1 MAVPELSRAALMPR
15 RPGAVG
21 AVKRFLPKTLFGRA
35 LLIIVM
41 PVVLLQIVAT
51 WIFYDRHWDT
61 MTQRLAHAVAGEIAM
76 VVEQLDRDAGPEE
89 RRHTLEMAAR
99 HTDLIV
105 TFEPGRTLPVGWTP
119 SGSSLEQTL
128 SRALD
133 ERVHLP
139 HTIDLRVTHE
149 WIEIRIQT
157 GEGLLSVMSPE
168 RRLYSSTTYIF
179 LLWMVG
185 AAMVLFAIAIIFMRN
200 QIRPIRR
207 LAAAA
212 ESFGKGRDL
221 SPSFRLEGATE
232 VRQAAAAFLMMRER
246 LKRQISQRTEMLA
259 GVSHDLRTPLTRM
272 KLQLEMFGDCP
283 EVEELKADVVEMQDM
298 IDGYLAFARGE
309 GTEAPVPTDLAR
321 LIEEVAAGARRDG
334 ATVAVRIDGELN
346 VQLRPNAVKR
356 CLANLVNNARRHA
369 KHIWISAARG
379 AGIVEVLV
387 DDDGP
392 GIPAS
397 SREDVFKPFFRIE
410 EGARGRAG
418 GGVGLGLT
426 IARDVA
432 RSHGGDIHLQDSPAG
447 GLRAALR
454 LPV

>member
-1 MAVPELSRAALMPR
+1 MAVPELSRAALMQP
-15 RPGAVG
+15 RPGPVG
-21 AVKRFLPKTLFGRA
+21 AVKRLLPRTLFGRA
-35 LLIIVM
+35 LLIIVT
-41 PVVLLQIVAT
+41 PVVLLQVVAT

-61 MTQRLAHAVAGEIAM
+61 MTHRLAHAVAGEVAM

-89 RRHTLEMAAR
+89 RRRTLEMAAR
-99 HTDLIV
+99 HMDLII
-105 TFEPGRTLPVGWTP
+105 TFEPGGRLTEPWSP
-119 SGSSLEQTL
+119 SGNTLEQTL
-128 SRALD
+128 SRAID
-133 ERVHLP
+133 ERVYLP
-139 HTIDLRVTHE
+139 HSIDTRVAHE
-149 WIEIRIQT
+149 WIEMRI
-157 GEGLLSVMSPE
+157 EVPDGLLSVMSPE

-212 ESFGKGRDL
+212 DSFGKGRDL
-221 SPSFRLEGATE
+221 SPSFRLEGAAE

-272 KLQLEMFGDCP
+272 KLQLEMFGDEP

-309 GTEAPVPTDLAR
+309 GTEAPVPVDLAR
-321 LIEEVAAGARRDG
+321 LVQDVAAGARRDG
-334 ATVAVRIDGELN
+334 ASVEVETGGDLL

-369 KHIWISAARG
+369 KHVRITAARA
-379 AGIVEVLV
+379 AGVVEVLV

-392 GIPAS
+392 GIPAAV
-397 SREDVFKPFFRIE
+397 RDEVFKPFFRLD
-410 EGARGRAG
+410 GPKGRAG

-432 RSHGGDIHLQDSPAG
+432 RSHGGDIHLQESPSG
-447 GLRAALR
+447 GLRAVLR

>member
-15 RPGAVG
+15 RPGLSG
-21 AVKRFLPKTLFGRA
+21 LVKRLLPRTLFGRA
-35 LLIIVM
+35 LLIIVT
-41 PVVLLQIVAT
+41 PVVLLQVVAT

-61 MTQRLAHAVAGEIAM
+61 MTHRLAHAVAGEIAM
-76 VVEQLDRDAGPEE
+76 VVEQLDRDRDPEE
-89 RRHTLEMAAR
+89 RRRTLEMAAS
-99 HTDLIV
+99 HMDLIV
-105 TFEPGRTLPVGWTP
+105 TFEPGRTLPAPRGP
-119 SGSSLEQTL
+119 SRGLLEQTL
-128 SRALD
+128 SGAIE
-133 ERVHLP
+133 ERVRLP
-139 HTIDLRVTHE
+139 HAIDTRVAHE
-149 WIEIRIQT
+149 WIEIRVQLPD
-157 GEGLLSVMSPE
+157 GVLSVMSPE

-221 SPSFRLEGATE
+221 APSFKLEGAAE
-232 VRQAAAAFLMMRER
+232 VRQAAAAFLVMRER
-246 LKRQISQRTEMLA
+246 LRRQISQRTEMLA

-272 KLQLEMFGDCP
+272 KLQLEMFGDGP

-309 GTEAPVPTDLAR
+309 GSEAAVPTDLDR
-321 LIEEVAAGARRDG
+321 ILREVAAGARRDG
-334 ATVAVRIDGELN
+334 AQVELAVEGELR
-346 VQLRPNAVKR
+346 VTLRPNAVKR
-356 CLANLVNNARRHA
+356 CLANLVTNARRHA
-369 KHIWISAARG
+369 KHVWITAARREG
-379 AGIVEVLV
+379 AIEVAV

-392 GIPAS
+392 GIPAAA
-397 SREDVFKPFFRIE
+397 REEVFKPFLRLG
-410 EGARGRAG
+410 EGKARAG

-432 RSHGGDIHLQDSPAG
+432 RGHGGDVHLQDSPRG
-447 GLRAALR
+447 GLRAVVR